1 MRYFKPFTGIHGS
14 HIVQTDLVIHADWII
29 PVEPTGILQ
38 QHSLAIED
46 GKIAAILPR
55 DEARRQF
62 EAREVVD
69 LPGHVLIPG
78 LINAHTHAAMTLF
91 RGLADDLP
99 LMSWLGEHIWP
110 AEARWVHEEFVTD
123 GSRLAMAEM
132 LRGGTTCFN
141 DMYFYPDVTGRV
153 AAQIGMRAMVGLIVI
168 DFPSAWAADADEY
181 FAKAITTHDLFRNDP
196 LVKTAFAPHA
206 PYTVSEG
213 PLRRVAKLANELD
226 LPIHMHVHET
236 QTEVREGVEKTGYRP
251 IERLRRLDIVNP
263 SLIAVHMTQLEADE
277 ISLFADS
284 NARIVHCPQSNLKL
298 ASGHCPVADLLDAG
312 INVAL
317 GTDGAASNND
327 LDMMGEMQS
336 AALQGKGTSGN
347 ACAVPAETALRM
359 ATLNGARALGIDRLT
374 GSLVVGK
381 AADLVAVDLAQ
392 PETQPVYNAL
402 SQLVYAAGR
411 EQIRHV
417 WIGGRRLL
425 SDRELTSIDLPPLL
439 ERVAAWRERID
450 SRAD

>member
-1 MRYFKPFTGIHGS
+1 MGYFTPLAAIHGS
-14 HIVQTDLVIHADWII
+14 YIVHTDLAIHADWII
-29 PVEPTGILQ
+29 PVEPTGILE

-46 GKIAAILPR
+46 GKIAAILPSV
-55 DEARRQF
+55 DARQQF

-110 AEARWVHEEFVTD
+110 AEARWVHEEFVGD
-123 GSRLAMAEM
+123 GSRLAVAEM

-141 DMYFYPDVTGRV
+141 DMYFFPDVTGRV
-153 AAQIGMRAMVGLIVI
+153 AAQAGIRAMVGLIVI
-168 DFPSAWAADADEY
+168 DFPSTWAADADQY

-196 LVKTAFAPHA
+196 LVHTAFAPHA
-206 PYTVSEG
+206 PYTVSEE
-213 PLRRVAKLANELD
+213 PLRRIAKLANELD

-236 QTEVREGVEKTGYRP
+236 QAEVREGVEKTGHRP
-251 IERLRRLDIVNP
+251 IERLRRLDMVNP
-263 SLIAVHMTQLEADE
+263 GLIAVHMTQLEADE
-277 ISLFADS
+277 IALFADS
-284 NARIVHCPQSNLKL
+284 NAQIVHCPQSNLKL
-298 ASGHCPVADLLDAG
+298 ASGHCPVAQLLDAD

-327 LDMMGEMQS
+327 LDLFSEMQS
-336 AALQGKGTSGN
+336 AALLAKGVSGN
-347 ACAVPAETALRM
+347 ACALPAEGALRM
-359 ATLNGARALGIDRLT
+359 ATLNGARALGIDHLT
-374 GSLVVGK
+374 GSLAVGK

-402 SQLVYAAGR
+402 SQLVYSAGR
-411 EQIRHV
+411 EQVRHV
-417 WIGGRRLL
+417 WVDGHCLL
-425 SDRELTSIDLPPLL
+425 SDRELTTLDLPPLL
-439 ERVAAWRERID
+439 ERAAAWRARVD
-450 SRAD
+450 DQPA